1 MKQNEISRRYVK
13 AIFELVSDSK
23 QRENILNDLR
33 TLSKVFADKEITE
46 FITSPMVSPDKKL
59 ECIRKPLEGKGLNES
74 TENLVLLLAQKN
86 RLGLFDDLVK
96 SFQGELDKANGVVR
110 GVAKSSAALDQDER
124 KQIEQ
129 KISEYLKKNVILDFA
144 IDPKLVGGIVATVG
158 SHTFDDSL
166 SSYLRRLKENLN
178 RSTV

>member
-1 MKQNEISRRYVK
+1 MKQNEISRRYVR
-13 AIFELVSDSK
+13 AVFELVTDAK
-23 QRENILNDLR
+23 QRETILNELR
-33 TLSKVFADKEITE
+33 VLAKCFADKEITE

-59 ECIRKPLEGKGLNES
+59 ECIRKPLEGKGLNEN

-86 RLGLFDDLVK
+86 RLGLFEDLVK
-96 SFQGELDKANGVVR
+96 SYQDELDKANGVVR
-110 GVAKSSAALDQDER
+110 GVAKSSANLDQAEC
-124 KQIEQ
+124 KQIEK

-144 IDPKLVGGIVATVG
+144 MDPKLVGGIVATVG

-178 RSTV
+178 RSTI